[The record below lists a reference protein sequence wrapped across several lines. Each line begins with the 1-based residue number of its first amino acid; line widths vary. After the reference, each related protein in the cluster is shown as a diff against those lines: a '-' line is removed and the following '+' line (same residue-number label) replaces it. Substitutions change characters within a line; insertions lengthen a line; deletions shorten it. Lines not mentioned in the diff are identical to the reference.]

1 MLLAFFIYFVANKQK
16 ERNVENSDPK
26 ILDDI
31 TRMSADLQSLHNSL
45 QTLSGNLYELK
56 ASLPLLMSNESNKQ
70 MSSLQESFKN
80 QNAAS
85 GKAMLDFQ
93 SLMSKNLTDNIQAMN
108 KKVDDNFKEINDR
121 VNKSIQDGFGKNSDT
136 MGELKEQLGAIGN
149 AQKHLEEI
157 QKDVVSL
164 NNILSGSQTRG
175 AYGELQLEML
185 LEQTFPNGKGKYYN
199 IQDDLGY
206 TKGSEKT
213 RPDAD
218 LVFSVNG
225 EDIKLCIDSKF
236 PFSDYS
242 RLFMDGEISQED
254 KLSLRNS
261 FKNAVKVK
269 YKDIADKY
277 IIEGITLH
285 YAVMFIPNDGIF
297 AYIQNEFPD
306 LVSEARSLGVI
317 MSCPSTLQ
325 AIIVIFHNA
334 AIENERSKNLKMI
347 GDALNGLSKEF
358 DRFSARWNALQR
370 CIQSAN
376 KSTIELG
383 TTVDKITNRFQKINK
398 SNFASIEENDDEM
411 NNNEISLQDE
421 DETKNE
427 N

>member
-164 NNILSGSQTRG
+164 NNILSGS
-175 AYGELQLEML
+175 
-185 LEQTFPNGKGKYYN
+185 
-199 IQDDLGY
+199 
-206 TKGSEKT
+206 
-213 RPDAD
+213 RPAGPMA
-218 LVFSVNG
+218 N
-225 EDIKLCIDSKF
+225 C
-236 PFSDYS
+236 
-242 RLFMDGEISQED
+242 
-254 KLSLRNS
+254 SLR
-261 FKNAVKVK
+261 
-269 YKDIADKY
+269 
-277 IIEGITLH
+277 
-285 YAVMFIPNDGIF
+285 
-297 AYIQNEFPD
+297 
-306 LVSEARSLGVI
+306 
-317 MSCPSTLQ
+317 CC
-325 AIIVIFHNA
+325 
-334 AIENERSKNLKMI
+334 
-347 GDALNGLSKEF
+347 LSK
-358 DRFSARWNALQR
+358 RSPMAKA
-370 CIQSAN
+370 
-376 KSTIELG
+376 STI
-383 TTVDKITNRFQKINK
+383 TSRMI
-398 SNFASIEENDDEM
+398 
-411 NNNEISLQDE
+411 
-421 DETKNE
+421 
-427 N
+427 